1 MAILW
6 NSVSN
11 TAAPAKQAGFV
22 DRLTRLVQW
31 FSARHARAE
40 TLRELAR
47 MDERDLR
54 DLRISPYDFSEI
66 ANGTYRR

>member
-1 MAILW
+1 
-6 NSVSN
+6 
-11 TAAPAKQAGFV
+11 
-22 DRLTRLVQW
+22 LVQW

-40 TLRELAR
+40 TMRELAR